1 MSTRKELRKEFS
13 DKVLN
18 EELDCEKLVNRYTLW
33 LEQQIIDL
41 LRERKLH
48 QPAVSICSCGSNEY
62 YVEQYKDVTKYYCNK
77 CYEKIDS
84 KNRY

>member
-18 EELDCEKLVNRYTLW
+18 EELDSEKLVNRYTLW

-41 LRERKLH
+41 LRERKLQ
-48 QPAVSICSCGSNEY
+48 QPAVSEQVNEVGMEGHDNGSGCCGSDLA
-62 YVEQYKDVTKYYCNK
+62 K
-77 CYEKIDS
+77 
-84 KNRY
+84 